1 MAAAPAWATEVSNP
15 SPSAPVPAAV
25 PQLAML
31 PQLPP
36 PAPPLFAITPE
47 RRALLNT
54 IRYAEGTWREGHP
67 LGYRVLFGGSLVD
80 SLDRH
85 PNRVMYTARYASAA
99 AGAYQ
104 FMPFTWDRIVR
115 AMGFRDFQPDAQD
128 QGALFLIQ
136 RRGALALADQGA
148 LSPRLVALLAPEWAS
163 LPTLAGGSYYGQ
175 PVRRYA
181 DLRRFYEQNLAE
193 LRQSAPEGWEN
204 GAVEPLPPRCQDDSL
219 LCRLD
224 SLGPRPRHAGAGAA
238 VTLSSPN

>member
-1 MAAAPAWATEVSNP
+1 MAAAPARATEASDA
-15 SPSAPVPAAV
+15 SPLAPVPAASS
-25 PQLAML
+25 QLAML

-36 PAPPLFAITPE
+36 PVPPLFAITPE

-85 PNRVMYTARYASAA
+85 PNRVMYSARYASAA

-136 RRGALALADQGA
+136 RRGGLALADQGE

-163 LPTLAGGSYYGQ
+163 FPTLNGGSYYGQ

-181 DLRRFYEQNLAE
+181 DLRRFYAQNLAQ

-204 GAVEPLPPRCQDDSL
+204 GAMEPLPPRCQDDSL

-224 SLGPRPRHAGAGAA
+224 SLGPGPRNAAAA